1 MKASATAAAI
11 RCAATGRIMKQAGKF
26 VMGRLVSVS
35 HLSLLHLPVFRS
47 IVAGYQSSPGSSFT
61 GFASQTIKATTR
73 KPSLT
78 MTARDT
84 WRQDGDPRLAGNR
97 MRGNVMPS
105 QENQTLKALALA

>member
-47 IVAGYQSSPGSSFT
+47 IVAGYQSSESSFIGT
-61 GFASQTIKATTR
+61 SRQTIKATTR
-73 KPSLT
+73 KPSMA

-84 WRQDGDPRLAGNR
+84 WRQDGDPRLAGTR